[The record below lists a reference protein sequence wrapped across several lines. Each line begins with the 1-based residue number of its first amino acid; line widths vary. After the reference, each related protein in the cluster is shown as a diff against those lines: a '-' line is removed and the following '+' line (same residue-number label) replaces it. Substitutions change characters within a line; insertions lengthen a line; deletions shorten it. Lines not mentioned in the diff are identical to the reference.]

1 MKSFNLLILIFTLLN
16 CHNVTNSSKV
26 NSSEIKLLYQECGL
40 KDILSFNVF
49 ELAVT
54 GFNNI
59 KGIQNNKIITIID
72 YSRPSTQNRFYV
84 IDLLNKKLLYFT
96 LVAHGKNTGEDDAK
110 SFSNESETLKSC
122 LGFFLTNETYI
133 GENGYSLMLDG
144 LEPGINDN
152 ARERSIVIHGAAY
165 VSEAFIKEN
174 SRLGRSWGCPA
185 LPESNSK
192 EIIDLISKGSC
203 LFIYGDDPDYVAKSK
218 IINEK

>member
-1 MKSFNLLILIFTLLN
+1 M
-16 CHNVTNSSKV
+16 
-26 NSSEIKLLYQECGL
+26 

-54 GFNNI
+54 GFNRI
-59 KGIQNNKIITIID
+59 DGIQNKKIITIID
-72 YSRPSTQNRFYV
+72 YSRPSTENRFYV
-84 IDLLNKKLLYFT
+84 IDLVNKKILYFT

-110 SFSNESETLKSC
+110 SFSNDSETLKSC

-165 VSEAFIKEN
+165 VSESFIKEN
-174 SRLGRSWGCPA
+174 GRLGRSWGCPA
-185 LPESNSK
+185 LPESTSK

-203 LFIYGDDPDYVAKSK
+203 LFIYGDDPDYVVKSK
-218 IINEK
+218 VINQE